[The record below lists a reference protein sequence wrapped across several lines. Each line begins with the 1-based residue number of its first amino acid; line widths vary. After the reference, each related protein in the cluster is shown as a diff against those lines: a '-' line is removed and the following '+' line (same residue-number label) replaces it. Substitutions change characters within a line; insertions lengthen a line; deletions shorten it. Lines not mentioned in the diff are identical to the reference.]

1 MISRAKEEVVM
12 FCAPRDFS
20 RFYHADL
27 VELLVKSPAFER
39 VIISPSQSMPENTE
53 EINRE
58 RIRTLPTGKKDNLC
72 FVIKDFDEVLLFLR
86 NANHPSHNVFAV
98 WSESSS
104 MIDSLRTLFDYSWE
118 QSEIIY

>member
-1 MISRAKEEVVM
+1 MDKRQMLQGAPQIHNKIKEMISSAKEEVFL

-39 VIISPSQSMPENTE
+39 VIISPSQTMPEITE

-58 RIRTLPTGKKDNLC
+58 RIRMLPSGKKDTLC
-72 FVIKDFDEVLLFLR
+72 FMVKDFDEFLLFLI
-86 NANHPSHNVFAV
+86 NANHPSLSVF
-98 WSESSS
+98 
-104 MIDSLRTLFDYSWE
+104 
-118 QSEIIY
+118 